1 MEFKERQAI
10 YLQIAD
16 YVCDHILMGK
26 WKSTERL
33 LSVRELAVKLEV
45 NPNTVMRAYDM
56 LLKKNIV
63 VNKRGIGFFVEEEA
77 VDKIVSLRKQQFL
90 EEDLPALLKNMY
102 LLGIDIEE
110 IKKQYNE
117 FQSNQNK
124 YLPLTNNQNEK
135 SNE

>member
-26 WKSTERL
+26 WKSAERL

-56 LLKKNIV
+56 LLKKNIL

-77 VDKIVSLRKQQFL
+77 IDKIVSLRKQQFR

-124 YLPLTNNQNEK
+124 YLPLINNQNEK